1 MNCDECKEQVLALI
15 EREAVDPEGVRQI
28 LARCPDCR
36 EVFDRMK
43 AALALAAE
51 LPLEEP
57 SAGIDEAI
65 LRAAAARVPKVVPL
79 RRRRLQ
85 PPPWAMAA
93 VALLAVGVGVWAI
106 PRGVQ
111 LEGDPGQPAATN
123 VEEAIVAE
131 VAPDEDVELEDVVAE
146 KEPAEPPPRQAARL
160 RTAERP
166 EAKARPAAAK
176 RRFNAPTDAPK
187 AGVMAEATV
196 AAPASDI
203 AAGARAK
210 ARSGEADYTESRAR
224 KKERAD
230 EATATCRRKID
241 EIERRA
247 RDDEDYVPT
256 PEEKLAT
263 GKCYQTL
270 GELAEARKWFR
281 RAAAHPETRA
291 RAEKALG
298 ELAPE

>member
-1 MNCDECKEQVLALI
+1 MNCDECKEQVLELI
-15 EREAVDPEGVRQI
+15 EREAVDPEGVREI

-57 SAGIDEAI
+57 STGIDEEI

-111 LEGDPGQPAATN
+111 LESDPAPPAATN

-131 VAPDEDVELEDVVAE
+131 VALDEDVELEDAVAK
-146 KEPAEPPPRQAARL
+146 KEPAPRQAARL
-160 RTAERP
+160 RTTEPA
-166 EAKARPAAAK
+166 EAKARPVAAK
-176 RRFNAPTDAPK
+176 RRSNAPADQPK
-187 AGVMAEATV
+187 ASVMAEAPV
-196 AAPASDI
+196 AAPASDMAI
-203 AAGARAK
+203 GAGAK

-224 KKERAD
+224 KKERPD

-241 EIERRA
+241 QIESRV
-247 RDDEDYVPT
+247 RDDEDYVPA
-256 PEEKLAT
+256 PEEELST

-270 GELAEARKWFR
+270 GELAEARKWLR
-281 RAAAHPETRA
+281 RAAAHPETKA

>member
-1 MNCDECKEQVLALI
+1 
-15 EREAVDPEGVRQI
+15 
-28 LARCPDCR
+28 
-36 EVFDRMK
+36 MK

-131 VAPDEDVELEDVVAE
+131 VALDEDVELEDVVAE
-146 KEPAEPPPRQAARL
+146 KEPAPRQAARL
-160 RTAERP
+160 RTAERA

-176 RRFNAPTDAPK
+176 RRSNAPADQPK
-187 AGVMAEATV
+187 ASVMAEATV
-196 AAPASDI
+196 AAPASDM

-210 ARSGEADYTESRAR
+210 SRSGEADYTESRAR

-247 RDDEDYVPT
+247 RDDEDYVPA
-256 PEEKLAT
+256 PEEELAT

-270 GELAEARKWFR
+270 GKLAQARKWLR
-281 RAAAHPETRA
+281 RAATHPETKA
-291 RAEKALG
+291 RAEKALS

>member
-1 MNCDECKEQVLALI
+1 MNCDECKEQVLELI
-15 EREAVDPEGVRQI
+15 EREAVDPEGVREI

-36 EVFDRMK
+36 EVFDRMR

-111 LEGDPGQPAATN
+111 LEGDPAEPAATA

-131 VAPDEDVELEDVVAE
+131 VALDEDVELEDVVAE
-146 KEPAEPPPRQAARL
+146 KEPAPRQAARL
-160 RTAERP
+160 RTAERA

-176 RRFNAPTDAPK
+176 RRSNAPADEPK
-187 AGVMAEATV
+187 ASVMAEAPV
-196 AAPASDI
+196 AAPASDM

-270 GELAEARKWFR
+270 GELAEARKWLR
-281 RAAAHPETRA
+281 RAAAHPEIKA

>member
-1 MNCDECKEQVLALI
+1 LELI
-15 EREAVDPEGVRQI
+15 EREAVDPEGVREI

-36 EVFDRMK
+36 EVFDQMK

-111 LEGDPGQPAATN
+111 LDGDPAPPAATAS
-123 VEEAIVAE
+123 EEAIVAE
-131 VAPDEDVELEDVVAE
+131 VALDEDVELEDAVAK
-146 KEPAEPPPRQAARL
+146 KEPAPRQAARL
-160 RTAERP
+160 RTTEPA
-166 EAKARPAAAK
+166 EAKARPVAAK
-176 RRFNAPTDAPK
+176 RRSNAPADQPK
-187 AGVMAEATV
+187 ASVMAEAPV
-196 AAPASDI
+196 AAPASDM
-203 AAGARAK
+203 AAGASAK
-210 ARSGEADYTESRAR
+210 SRSGEADHTESRAR

-241 EIERRA
+241 EIERRV
-247 RDDEDYVPT
+247 RDDEDYVPA
-256 PEEKLAT
+256 PEEELAT
-263 GKCYQTL
+263 AKCYQTL

-281 RAAAHPETRA
+281 RAGAHPETKA

>member
-1 MNCDECKEQVLALI
+1 MNCDECKEQVLELI
-15 EREAVDPEGVRQI
+15 EREAVDPEGVREI

-36 EVFDRMK
+36 EAFDQMK

-111 LEGDPGQPAATN
+111 LEGDPVPPAATAT
-123 VEEAIVAE
+123 EEAIVAE
-131 VAPDEDVELEDVVAE
+131 VALDEDVELEDVVAE
-146 KEPAEPPPRQAARL
+146 KEPAPRQA
-160 RTAERP
+160 
-166 EAKARPAAAK
+166 ARPAAAK
-176 RRFNAPTDAPK
+176 RRSNAPADQPK
-187 AGVMAEATV
+187 ASVMAEATV
-196 AAPASDI
+196 AAPASDM
-203 AAGARAK
+203 AAGAGAK
-210 ARSGEADYTESRAR
+210 SRSGEADYTESRAR

-230 EATATCRRKID
+230 EATATCRRKI
-241 EIERRA
+241 EQIERRA
-247 RDDEDYVPT
+247 RDDEDYVPA
-256 PEEKLAT
+256 PEEELAT

-281 RAAAHPETRA
+281 RAAAHSETKV

-298 ELAPE
+298 QLAPE

>member
-1 MNCDECKEQVLALI
+1 LELI
-15 EREAVDPEGVRQI
+15 EREAADPEGVREI

-36 EVFDRMK
+36 ELFVQMK

-111 LEGDPGQPAATN
+111 LDSDPEQPAATT

-146 KEPAEPPPRQAARL
+146 KEPAPRQAARP
-160 RTAERP
+160 RTAERA
-166 EAKARPAAAK
+166 EVKARPAAAK
-176 RRFNAPTDAPK
+176 RRSNVPADQPK
-187 AGVMAEATV
+187 ASVMAETTV
-196 AAPASDI
+196 AAPASDM
-203 AAGARAK
+203 AAGAAAKSRA
-210 ARSGEADYTESRAR
+210 GEADYTESRAR

-256 PEEKLAT
+256 PEEELAT

-270 GELAEARKWFR
+270 GKLAEARKWFR
-281 RAAAHPETRA
+281 RAAAHPETKA

>member
-1 MNCDECKEQVLALI
+1 MNCDECKEQVLELI
-15 EREAVDPEGVRQI
+15 EREAVDPEGVREI

-36 EVFDRMK
+36 EVFDQMK

-111 LEGDPGQPAATN
+111 LDGDPAPPAATAS
-123 VEEAIVAE
+123 EEAIVAE
-131 VAPDEDVELEDVVAE
+131 VALDEDVELEDAVAK
-146 KEPAEPPPRQAARL
+146 KEPAPRQAARL
-160 RTAERP
+160 RTTEPA
-166 EAKARPAAAK
+166 EAKARPVAAK
-176 RRFNAPTDAPK
+176 RRSNAPADQPK
-187 AGVMAEATV
+187 ASVMAEAPV
-196 AAPASDI
+196 SAPASDM
-203 AAGARAK
+203 AAGAAAK
-210 ARSGEADYTESRAR
+210 SRSDEADYTESRAR

-247 RDDEDYVPT
+247 RDDEDYVPA
-256 PEEKLAT
+256 PEEELAT

-270 GELAEARKWFR
+270 GKLAQARKWLR
-281 RAAAHPETRA
+281 RAATHPETKA
-291 RAEKALG
+291 RAEKALS

>member
-1 MNCDECKEQVLALI
+1 MNCDECKEQVLELI
-15 EREAVDPEGVRQI
+15 EREAVDPEGVREI

-36 EVFDRMK
+36 EVFDRMR

-111 LEGDPGQPAATN
+111 LEGDPAEPAATA

-131 VAPDEDVELEDVVAE
+131 VALDEDVELEDVVAE
-146 KEPAEPPPRQAARL
+146 KEPAPRQAARL
-160 RTAERP
+160 RTAERA

-176 RRFNAPTDAPK
+176 RRSNAPADEPK
-187 AGVMAEATV
+187 ASVMAEAPV
-196 AAPASDI
+196 AAPASDM

-281 RAAAHPETRA
+281 RAAAHPETKA